1 MKSVR
6 KRPVKMKRES
16 SFMNRYKHYN
26 AEYGTPFEED
36 EEDDAIDD
44 SDEDDFSLEEID
56 QMGGDGNIDT
66 EDLNDYGTDETS
78 EDKLVKVTITVP
90 ETLVAVLGKIVDAV
104 DGAIETEE
112 IHADEDVDDIED
124 EAEVPEDDGAD
135 EVEEEPEDEP
145 QDEIE
150 DEDTFEED
158 EEVEFDGSTSAPS
171 RRVFKGEIK
180 NKGVVDS
187 MFSDEYLASGEA
199 DVVDYDNGAPRRS
212 KMRMDNMNR
221 GGEVKTSYSGRTP
234 VSIFNAR

>member
-1 MKSVR
+1 MKSVN

-16 SFMNRYKHYN
+16 SFMNRYNHYN
-26 AEYGTPFEED
+26 TEYGMPFEED
-36 EEDDAIDD
+36 EEDDTIEDGDD
-44 SDEDDFSLEEID
+44 EDFSLEEID
-56 QMGGDGNIDT
+56 QMGGDGNLDT
-66 EDLNDYGTDETS
+66 DDLNDYGTEETS

-124 EAEVPEDDGAD
+124 EAEVPEAD
-135 EVEEEPEDEP
+135 ETEEVD
-145 QDEIE
+145 DEIE
-150 DEDTFEED
+150 EEDAFEED

-187 MFSDEYLASGEA
+187 MFSDEYLSSGEA
-199 DVVDYDNGAPRRS
+199 EVVDYDNGAPRRS